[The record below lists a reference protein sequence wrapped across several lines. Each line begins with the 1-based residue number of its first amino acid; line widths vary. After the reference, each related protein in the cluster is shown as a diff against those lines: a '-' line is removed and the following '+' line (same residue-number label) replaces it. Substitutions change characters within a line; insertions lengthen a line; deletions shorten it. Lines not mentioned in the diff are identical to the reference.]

1 MESAVKRSRQKTSP
15 ADVVRC
21 ADMFNALGAEARLR
35 IVRALLRAHPAGMVV
50 GDIQAALEIPASTLS
65 HHLERLKHEGLVTM
79 ERQSNFLRYRVNADA
94 LQELIEFLMK
104 ECCAE
109 SNVVSVQDLVACC
122 PPAAEGK
129 K

>member
-1 MESAVKRSRQKTSP
+1 METRTNTRTGDAGVM
-15 ADVVRC
+15 RC

-35 IVRALLRAHPAGMVV
+35 IVRALLRAHPEGLVV

-109 SNVVSVQDLVACC
+109 NDVVKAEDLLACC
-122 PPAAEGK
+122 PPAAKRK

>member
-1 MESAVKRSRQKTSP
+1 
-15 ADVVRC
+15 
-21 ADMFNALGAEARLR
+21 
-35 IVRALLRAHPAGMVV
+35 
-50 GDIQAALEIPASTLS
+50 
-65 HHLERLKHEGLVTM
+65 LKHEGLVTM

-122 PPAAEGK
+122 PPAAKGK
-129 K
+129 R

>member
-1 MESAVKRSRQKTSP
+1 METIERASDAAV
-15 ADVVRC
+15 VHC

-35 IVRALLRAHPAGMVV
+35 IVRALLRAHPGGLVV

-109 SNVVSVQDLVACC
+109 SNAVKAEDLLACC
-122 PPAAEGK
+122 PPAAKRK

>member
-1 MESAVKRSRQKTSP
+1 METTVKTSG
-15 ADVVRC
+15 AVVARC

-35 IVRALLRAHPAGMVV
+35 IVCALLRAHPEGMVV
-50 GDIQAALEIPASTLS
+50 GDIQSTLEIPASTLS

-109 SNVVSVQDLVACC
+109 SNVVKAEDLMACC
-122 PPAAEGK
+122 PPAAKGQK
-129 K
+129 

>member
-1 MESAVKRSRQKTSP
+1 METETKSSDA
-15 ADVVRC
+15 AVVRC

-35 IVRALLRAHPAGMVV
+35 IVRALLRAHPEGLVV

-122 PPAAEGK
+122 PPAAKGK
-129 K
+129 R

>member
-1 MESAVKRSRQKTSP
+1 METIAKSPDAAV
-15 ADVVRC
+15 ARC

-35 IVRALLRAHPAGMVV
+35 IIRALLRAHPGGMVV

-109 SNVVSVQDLVACC
+109 SNVVSVQELVACC
-122 PPAAEGK
+122 PPATK
-129 K
+129 RKR

>member
-1 MESAVKRSRQKTSP
+1 M
-15 ADVVRC
+15 RC
-21 ADMFNALGAEARLR
+21 AARFNALGAEARLR
-35 IVRALLRAHPAGMVV
+35 IVRVLLRAHPEGLVG

-79 ERQSNFLRYRVNADA
+79 ERQRNFQRYRVNADA
-94 LQELIEFLMK
+94 LQELIEFLVK

-109 SNVVSVQDLVACC
+109 SSVVRAEDLLAYR
-122 PPAAEGK
+122 PPTTKRK

>member
-1 MESAVKRSRQKTSP
+1 METETKSSDAAV
-15 ADVVRC
+15 ARC

-35 IVRALLRAHPAGMVV
+35 IVRALLRAHPEGLVV

-122 PPAAEGK
+122 PPAAKGK
-129 K
+129 R